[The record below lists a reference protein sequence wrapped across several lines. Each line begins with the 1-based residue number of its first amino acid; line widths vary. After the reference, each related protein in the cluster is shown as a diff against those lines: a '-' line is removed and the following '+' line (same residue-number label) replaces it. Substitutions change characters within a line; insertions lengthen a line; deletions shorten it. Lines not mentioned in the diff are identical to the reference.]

1 MTTCKFLNSF
11 YLKFLLNLN
20 FYNMK
25 KNSKLLTIGAFLTL
39 IGLFYGCEKKE
50 YQEEKNLPNPE
61 NSSVFKA
68 DDQKLE
74 MLYKIWSPS
83 LEDYQ
88 LYCAPPPWKCLSMV
102 IITPPPDKNDSSNML
117 AVYKSF
123 IESISQGTLN
133 DFFSEPEA
141 KYLELFPYLGTKDGK
156 SFLTYLQES
165 QYEIVQ
171 KYNVEQGVNLF
182 IVMPQ
187 GKTTEG
193 DLIENSILTLQ
204 VKLL

>member
-1 MTTCKFLNSF
+1 
-11 YLKFLLNLN
+11 
-20 FYNMK
+20 
-25 KNSKLLTIGAFLTL
+25 
-39 IGLFYGCEKKE
+39 
-50 YQEEKNLPNPE
+50 
-61 NSSVFKA
+61 
-68 DDQKLE
+68 
-74 MLYKIWSPS
+74 
-83 LEDYQ
+83 
-88 LYCAPPPWKCLSMV
+88 
-102 IITPPPDKNDSSNML
+102 ML